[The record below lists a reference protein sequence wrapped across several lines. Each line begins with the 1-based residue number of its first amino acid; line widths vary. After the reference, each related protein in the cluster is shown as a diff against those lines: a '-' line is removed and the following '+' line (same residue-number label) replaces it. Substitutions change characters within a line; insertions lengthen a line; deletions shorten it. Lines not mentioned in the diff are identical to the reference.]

1 MLSKNLRNDASAF
14 TVLEV
19 LIAITLSLLLML
31 SLTRAFKYLADRI
44 KENRVQVE
52 LSNRLRSVNQIIQ
65 DDLKKMTVWIGD
77 DQQNGATQGYFVYY
91 EGPCTDTTSVMLGA
105 QGVQLPDG
113 VYFQESRFGDVDDYI
128 AFTAHSPDIP
138 FRGVVPKYLL
148 LEKQDESDNPS
159 VNSYNVSNLTPAQ
172 IQEALEPVVIYSN
185 YAEIIYWL
193 QPEYATISDTDGLGN
208 QGSSYQYDAIGSPL
222 INHPDNSGFPRKL
235 VLHRRV
241 LLIRPDLNLQAVAAS
256 AAAGGLTETGTLPK
270 LPVSTSTGSYV
281 FMDPD
286 PWSGETGGNLLPQ
299 VIRAGQLNRTWQIG
313 MAPIHQQCDLSVRW
327 VLDANGLPTNRVA
340 ANSLEDLAVPH
351 NRFAHVRAPSSA
363 VGFSSPPL
371 SGFTTMPILAVGSQ
385 MEYIRRALGNDANGD
400 TTTVA
405 TFYPSL
411 QATPSVSSSFN
422 GYLRPEFAL
431 GMDLTH
437 TEIPGFYWGRERLGE
452 DVLASSLLGF
462 DCQVF
467 DRLAIVALEQGPDGA
482 AGIGGNTS
490 LGSPNSDDFA
500 VDANDPLFF
509 AVMRSAAAVEEAR
522 GGYVDLAFDRL
533 AGGVIRDFDTPLKAF
548 VSSTS
553 ELPIV
558 PANTRKLRLNSQYS
572 LAREAIGGTVGVML
586 IPDSF
591 LRSGKMIRDSSGVHL
606 FQPTYDTYTSRYEY
620 DGFTQRDLDMSS
632 LVLPT
637 RLGTVWWNPHSS
649 LTATT
654 DLATNGLD
662 DVGSMIGTDDL
673 SERETMPPFE
683 APLTQIRIRLRIAD
697 EASGAIGQQAVI
709 SDLAR

>member
-1 MLSKNLRNDASAF
+1 MLSKNLRSDTFAF

-65 DDLKKMTVWIGD
+65 DDLKKMTVLMGSD
-77 DQQNGATQGYFVYY
+77 HQKGATQGYFVYY

-128 AFTAHSPDIP
+128 AFTAHSPDVP
-138 FRGVVPKYLL
+138 FRGIVPKYLL
-148 LEKQDESDNPS
+148 LEKQDETEDSS
-159 VNSYNVSNLTPAQ
+159 TNSYNVSNLTPAQ
-172 IQEALEPVVIYSN
+172 IQEAQEPVVIYSN

-193 QPEYATISDTDGLGN
+193 QPEYATVSDTDGLGS
-208 QGSSYQYDAIGSPL
+208 QGLSYQYDGLGSPA
-222 INHPDNSGFPRKL
+222 INYLDNSGFPRKL

-241 LLIRPDLNLQAVAAS
+241 LLIRPDLNLQPVPAS
-256 AAAGGLTETGTLPK
+256 AAAGGLTAAGTLPK
-270 LPVSTSTGSYV
+270 LPVPTSAGTYV

-286 PWSGETGGNLLPQ
+286 PWAGETGGNILPQ
-299 VIRAGQLNRTWQIG
+299 VIRGGQLNRTWQIG
-313 MAPIHQQCDLSVRW
+313 MTPVHQQCDLSVRW

-340 ANSLEDLAVPH
+340 ANSLEDLSVPH
-351 NRFAHVRAPSSA
+351 NRFAHVRAPSSV
-363 VGFSSPPL
+363 VGFTNPSL
-371 SGFTTMPILAVGSQ
+371 NGFTTMPILAVGSE
-385 MEYIRRALGNDANGD
+385 MEYIRRALGNDANGN

-411 QATPSVSSSFN
+411 QTSPSVGSALN
-422 GYLRPEFAL
+422 GFLRPEFAL

-452 DVLASSLLGF
+452 DVLANSLLGF
-462 DCQVF
+462 DGQIF
-467 DRLAIVALEQGPDGA
+467 DRLAMVALHSGADGGI
-482 AGIGGNTS
+482 GIGGNTS
-490 LGSPNSDDFA
+490 LGSPNSDDFV

-509 AVMRSAAAVEEAR
+509 EVMRNATVQEESR
-522 GGYVDLAFDRL
+522 GAFVDLAYERL
-533 AGGVIRDFDTPLKAF
+533 AGGVVRDFDLPLKPF

-553 ELPIV
+553 ELPRV
-558 PANTRKLRLNSQYS
+558 PANTRRLKLNTQYS
-572 LAREAIGGTVGVML
+572 LAREVVGGTAGSMQ

-591 LRSGKMIRDSSGVHL
+591 LRSGKIIRDGTGVHL

-620 DGFTQRDLDMSS
+620 DGLTQRDISGLAP
-632 LVLPT
+632 PT

-662 DVGSMIGTDDL
+662 DLGSIVGTDDP

-709 SDLAR
+709 SDLAL